1 MGLASNGLPPW
12 LFPVNAQKSSMFY
25 RKWDRSQ
32 APAPAS
38 GAHYHQEG
46 WSTGASSPGLTSVPR
61 WPSPGPGMGLMPTG
75 WCPGSSREPSPTWRG
90 APKHGGSEGR
100 YHLRPLGG
108 RCGTPSGQQV
118 SLHRGCTSATRTGRC
133 KGAGSLPTAG
143 PGRHCSDTQ
152 VESSQGRPSS
162 PSYGPANRETGHPG
176 RRNGLSKA
184 PCKPGDSRVTRKEE
198 CLNLGI

>member
-1 MGLASNGLPPW
+1 MRLASNGLPPW

-38 GAHYHQEG
+38 GAHYRQEG

-90 APKHGGSEGR
+90 APKHGGGEGR
-100 YHLRPLGG
+100 YHLRPLGADVALPAAS
-108 RCGTPSGQQV
+108 RCPCTVAALLPPAQAGVRARAHSRPLAQAGTAQTHRWKAARDVP
-118 SLHRGCTSATRTGRC
+118 LHLLTAPPTGRQ
-133 KGAGSLPTAG
+133 G
-143 PGRHCSDTQ
+143 TQ
-152 VESSQGRPSS
+152 GEGTGCQGRPASQEIPES
-162 PSYGPANRETGHPG
+162 RE
-176 RRNGLSKA
+176 
-184 PCKPGDSRVTRKEE
+184 RK
-198 CLNLGI
+198 NV